1 MALTLTTDER
11 RELERRVRSLKIR
24 SEDARRARVILM
36 LANGDSY
43 STIEATVPC
52 FRDYINRWRRR
63 FLASRLE
70 GLRPRYCGSTPTVLT
85 PAMEA
90 RVLEKTRQAPP
101 DGGTHWSTR
110 KLGRVLKIHHN
121 LVRKAWERAGLQPHR
136 FERYMQSDDPDFEPK
151 AADVIGLYVNP
162 PDHAAVF
169 AVDEKTAIQAL
180 DRLDPVLPL
189 SPGRA
194 ERHGFEYYR
203 HGTLSLFAALDTQ
216 TGEVLAQTVP
226 RHTSAA
232 FVGFLSEIVA
242 SQPRQ
247 RDIHVILDN
256 LSTHK
261 TRAVETFLTEHPQVH
276 LHFTPTYSSWL
287 NQVELWFGRIERDL
301 LARGV
306 FTSVKDLARQIRR
319 YIRHYN
325 DVAKPIRWKYA
336 DPTRRI
342 TGSTSARTRPLGLRI
357 DLHWIAFA
365 DAAIAD
371 DVRIQAEAPIEAAHD
386 I

>member
-1 MALTLTTDER
+1 
-11 RELERRVRSLKIR
+11 
-24 SEDARRARVILM
+24 
-36 LANGDSY
+36 
-43 STIEATVPC
+43 
-52 FRDYINRWRRR
+52 WRRR

-70 GLRPRYCGSTPTVLT
+70 GLRARYCGSIPTVLT

-101 DGGTHWSTR
+101 DGSTHWSTR
-110 KLGRVLKIHHN
+110 KLRRVLKIHHN

-136 FERYMQSDDPDFEPK
+136 FERYMASDDPDFEQK

-194 ERHGFEYYR
+194 ERHEFEYYR
-203 HGTLSLFAALDTQ
+203 HGTLSLFAALNTQ
-216 TGEVLAQTVP
+216 SGEVLGQTVP

-232 FVGFLSEIVA
+232 FLDFLTDIVA
-242 SQPRQ
+242 SQPKHRA
-247 RDIHVILDN
+247 IHVIADN

-261 TRAVETFLTEHPQVH
+261 TQAVRTFLLEHPNVH

-287 NQVELWFGRIERDL
+287 NQVELWFAKIEPDL
-301 LARGV
+301 LAPGV
-306 FTSVKDLARQIRR
+306 LSSPAHLARKIRR

-325 DVAKPIRWKYA
+325 KAAKPIRWSYRNPA
-336 DPTRRI
+336 HRI
-342 TGSTSARTRPLGLRI
+342 SSTSVSTGHQQL
-357 DLHWIAFA
+357 
-365 DAAIAD
+365 
-371 DVRIQAEAPIEAAHD
+371 
-386 I
+386 